1 MDGWFARV
9 RDIVGTGRR
18 LNTYEI
24 PIELLIFGD
33 FMACEIFDAVPRS
46 DGVSYQCR
54 PDDFIGSIAAKMACE
69 IERNRPE
76 NVVVFA
82 GNQDAIMGMQPEEY
96 DFHIAMMGQI
106 AQSLKVPLTLVVPL
120 PCGDP
125 TVEQRLIAYRRLLRK
140 VERQEKIQ
148 LLDLYEI
155 EIEELED
162 NCGEKVTK
170 RQFMRLYYEDKIHL
184 NKDAKEAMCQR
195 VYEYFWGV

>member
-1 MDGWFARV
+1 M
-9 RDIVGTGRR
+9 
-18 LNTYEI
+18 NTYNI

-46 DGVSYQCR
+46 DGVSYLCR

-106 AQSLKVPLTLVVPL
+106 VQSLKVPLTVVVPL

-125 TVEQRLIAYRRLLRK
+125 TVEQRLIAYRRLLRT

-148 LLDLYEI
+148 LLDLYGM

-162 NCGEKVTK
+162 NYGEKVTK
-170 RQFMRLYYEDKIHL
+170 RQFMRQYYEDKIHL